1 MKDPGNNQLFD
12 FFKSL
17 DYRPDNKNEKSTVRA
32 SYKSGRA
39 SYSLFGVPSQK
50 PGEKGQVYVQS
61 QDGFNKDLPPVR
73 LSENQRDELM

>member
-1 MKDPGNNQLFD
+1 MKDQPNNQLFD

-50 PGEKGQVYVQS
+50 PGEKG
-61 QDGFNKDLPPVR
+61 
-73 LSENQRDELM
+73 